1 MKHHK
6 FKHFLNIQKQHFI
19 YLMVVLLPCFGLA
32 NSGEFT
38 HEMYLENGLKIVV
51 REDHRSPTVAHMV
64 WYRTGSIDETTGT
77 TGVAHV
83 LEHMMFKG
91 TKTMGPGEFSKK
103 VAALGGRENAFTNN
117 DYTAYFQQIE
127 KSYLPEMM
135 KLEAD
140 RMQNLVLSESEFNK
154 EIKVVMEER
163 RLRTEDQAL
172 GLLYE
177 QFMATAFK
185 AAPNRNPVIGWMNDL
200 QNMTYLDAQN
210 WYKKW
215 YAPNNAVL
223 VVVGDVNPKEV
234 FELAKNTY
242 GKVPKRNLEERKP
255 QIEPEQK
262 GIKRFTLKA
271 PAENVV
277 VMMGW
282 KVPKILNENLDVVE
296 PWALEVLAAILDG
309 NQNTRLNRILV
320 KEKGIST
327 GANAGY
333 DSTGRSEQ
341 LFIVSGTLAK
351 GKQASEFES
360 EVKKIIND
368 IVQNGV
374 KQEELKRIKI
384 AVTASQIYKR
394 DSVFGQAMEIGSN
407 EIVGI
412 PWQKID
418 DMNSKIQ
425 SITAEQVQNVAKKYL
440 VDELMTIGVLD
451 PQPIDQQK
459 ILANERAAASIKH

>member
-1 MKHHK
+1 MNKHLQGIK
-6 FKHFLNIQKQHFI
+6 TYVFIHFLMII
-19 YLMVVLLPCFGLA
+19 MSSSGMVRA
-32 NSGEFT
+32 NDFT
-38 HEMYLENGLKIVV
+38 HEMYLDNSLKVVV
-51 REDHRSPTVAHMV
+51 REDHRSPTVAHMI
-64 WYRTGSIDETTGT
+64 WYKTGSIDETTGT

-91 TKTMGPGEFSKK
+91 TKTLGPGEFSKK
-103 VAALGGRENAFTNN
+103 VAALGGRENAFTSN
-117 DYTAYFQQIE
+117 DYTAYFQQVE

-140 RMQNLVLSESEFNK
+140 RMQNLVLSETEFNK

-200 QNMTYLDAQN
+200 KNMTYLDAQN

-215 YAPNNAVL
+215 YAPNNAIL
-223 VVVGDVNPKEV
+223 VVVGDVDPKEV
-234 FELAKNTY
+234 FEIAKNTY
-242 GKVPKRNLEERKP
+242 GKVPKKSIEERKN

-262 GIKRFTLKA
+262 GLKRFTIKA

-282 KVPKILNENLDVVE
+282 KAPKIIDDHLDVVD
-296 PWALEVLAAILDG
+296 PWALEVLAAVLDG

-320 KEKGIST
+320 KEKSIST
-327 GANAGY
+327 GVNAGY

-341 LFIVSGTLAK
+341 LFMISGTLAK
-351 GKQASEFES
+351 GKSSSLFES
-360 EVKKIIND
+360 EVKNIIAD

-374 KQEELKRIKI
+374 KPEELKRIKI

-394 DSVFGQAMEIGSN
+394 DSVFGQAMEIGTS

-412 PWQKID
+412 PWKKID
-418 DMNSKIQ
+418 DINKKIQ
-425 SITAEQVQNVAKKYL
+425 GVTAEQVQNVAKKYL
-440 VDELMTIGVLD
+440 VDELLTIGVLD
-451 PQPIDQQK
+451 PQPVDKQQMM
-459 ILANERAAASIKH
+459 ANDRAAASIKH